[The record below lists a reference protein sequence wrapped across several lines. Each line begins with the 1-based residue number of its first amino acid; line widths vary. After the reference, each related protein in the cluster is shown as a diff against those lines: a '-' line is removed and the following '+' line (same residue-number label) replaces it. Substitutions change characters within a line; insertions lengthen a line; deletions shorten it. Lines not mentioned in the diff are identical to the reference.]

1 MLKKL
6 QIENYILIDK
16 LRIDFLNGFSVVTG
30 ETGAGKS
37 IFLGALSLLLG
48 NRVTGKIHKEKTKK
62 TIIEAIFLID
72 KFHLETLF
80 TEKDLDYYPETI
92 FRREILQEGKNRC
105 FINDTP
111 VSLATM
117 KNIGSHILDIHTQHD
132 NLWLNK
138 PDFQLTILDVFAE
151 TKKIID
157 SYQTLFSQYLDS
169 KHKLITLEEKATRQQ
184 QEKDYLLFQY
194 EQLLKANLQPDEQ
207 EYIEKELKLLNHFEE
222 ITLFLNQTTAE
233 YYNND
238 ESIISKI
245 EKTKDD
251 LTRISSFY
259 PPAIEWQKRME
270 NISIEIN
277 DLISEIT
284 AAAVDMS
291 FDPDKQNMLRDRLNL
306 IFSLQQKHKVNSI
319 ADLLSIQ
326 KSLQKQL
333 EEIDNIDEDINQ
345 LKKTI
350 KKQHTKLLAI
360 AEELSEKRKKAI
372 PEIEHKIVKIIKSL
386 GIPNGQFKIN
396 LSFSESDFGN
406 KGNDQIQF
414 LFNANKAGELAPVQ
428 QVASGGELSRLMLA
442 IKSLLSEKRNLPTI
456 IFDEIDTGVSGAVAT
471 SMGKIMRKTANH
483 LQLIA
488 ITHSPQIAALGKHHY
503 NVRKSEMQ
511 EKTIVSVTLLTEEQ
525 RVEEIAKMLSANKIT
540 ESSISN
546 AKELL
551 QNS

>member
-511 EKTIVSVTLLTEEQ
+511 EKIIVSVTLLTEEQ

>member
-414 LFNANKAGELAPVQ
+414 LFNANKAGELAPVL